1 MKQANILVV
10 AAAFLLTALPSLAQ
24 EKMSGGPPP
33 APPTRLRATI
43 EKFDNGMATVQ
54 TQTGETAV
62 VAVGPKT
69 NISGVAARKLSEIKP
84 NEFIG
89 VTAMADKDG
98 TMHATEV
105 HIFPEQ
111 MRGAGEGH
119 YPWDK
124 GPNSSMTNGAVAGMV
139 DSSDGKTYTISY
151 KDRATGKMSDVKID
165 ISPDIPIVAFVPGD
179 QSLLKPGAHT
189 VIFARKNPDG
199 TYMALAIVAEKD
211 GVKPP
216 M

>member
-1 MKQANILVV
+1 MRKTLFVMT
-10 AAAFLLTALPSLAQ
+10 AALLLSGALPALAQ
-24 EKMSGGPPP
+24 DKAPPP
-33 APPTRLRATI
+33 GPPTRLRATI
-43 EKFDNGMATVQ
+43 EKVDNGVLTVKTEQGAEATV
-54 TQTGETAV
+54 AV
-62 VAVGPKT
+62 TPKT
-69 NISGVAARKLSEIKP
+69 NISGVAARKLGDIKP

-89 VTAMADKDG
+89 ITALNGKDG

-124 GPNSSMTNGAVAGMV
+124 GPESSMTNAAVAGMV
-139 DSSDGKTYTISY
+139 DSSDGKVFTMSY
-151 KDRATGKMSDVKID
+151 KDKKTGQTGQVKID
-165 ISPDIPIVAFVPGD
+165 ISPTIPIVAFVPGD
-179 QSLLKPGAHT
+179 PSLLKPGAKT
-189 VIFARKNPDG
+189 VMFAFKKPDG
-199 TYMALAIVAEKD
+199 SYMAAAIVAEKD

>member
-1 MKQANILVV
+1 MKKTGMLLM
-10 AAAFLLTALPSLAQ
+10 AAAMLLAAAPSFAQDKMMSTA
-24 EKMSGGPPP
+24 
-33 APPTRLRATI
+33 APPTRLRATV
-43 EKFDNGMATVQ
+43 EKFDNGVATIKTDAGQ
-54 TQTGETAV
+54 TAMVT
-62 VAVGPKT
+62 VGPKT
-69 NISGVAARKLSEIKP
+69 NISGVAARKLTDIKP

-89 VTAMADKDG
+89 ITALADDKG
-98 TMHATEV
+98 MMKATEV

-124 GPNSSMTNGAVAGMV
+124 GANSSMTNAAVAGMV
-139 DSSDGKTYTISY
+139 DSSDGKVFTMSY
-151 KDRATGKMSDVKID
+151 KDKMSGGMKDVKID

-179 QSLLKPGAHT
+179 ASLLKPGARI
-189 VIFARKNPDG
+189 VAFARKTGDNA
-199 TYMALAIVAEKD
+199 YMALAIVAEKD

>member
-1 MKQANILVV
+1 MARAGKWVLA
-10 AAAFLLTALPSLAQ
+10 TALMLMAFPSLAQ
-24 EKMSGGPPP
+24 QNQAP
-33 APPTRLRATI
+33 AGPPTRLRATV
-43 EKFDNGMATVQ
+43 EKFDNGTATVQ
-54 TQTGETAV
+54 TQAGDTAT

-69 NISGVAARKLSEIKP
+69 NISGVVARKLSDIKP

-89 VTAMADKDG
+89 ITALADKDG
-98 TMHATEV
+98 VMHATEV

-124 GPNSSMTNGAVAGMV
+124 GPTSSMTNAAVAGMV
-139 DSSDGKTYTISY
+139 DSSDGKVFTMSY
-151 KDRATGKMSDVKID
+151 KDRATGKMGEVKID
-165 ISPDIPIVAFVPGD
+165 ISPSIPIVAFVPGD
-179 QSLLKPGAHT
+179 QSLLKPGAR
-189 VIFARKNPDG
+189 VVMFARKNPDG
-199 TYMALAIVAEKD
+199 NYMALAIVAEKE